1 MNTRSE
7 SPSKARGSGHG
18 SCYRSSAPTRTSNYP
33 GSTSGAAARPCELA
47 EAAYFRAE
55 RRGFEP
61 GHEISDWLQAEA
73 DLLGVRRERQ

>member
-7 SPSKARGSGHG
+7 SPSKARGNG
-18 SCYRSSAPTRTSNYP
+18 YRSSEPTRTSNFP
-33 GSTSGAAARPCELA
+33 GSTFGAAARPCELA

-73 DLLGVRRERQ
+73 DLQGVRRERQ